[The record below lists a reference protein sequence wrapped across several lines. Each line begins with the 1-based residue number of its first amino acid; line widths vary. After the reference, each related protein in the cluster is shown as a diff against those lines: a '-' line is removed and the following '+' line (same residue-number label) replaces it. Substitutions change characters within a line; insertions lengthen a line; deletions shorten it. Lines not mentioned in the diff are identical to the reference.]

1 MKMNVKNGKEAVE
14 PKSISAGQSV
24 LPFFISPLINGNY
37 FCLDTRDITPVILT
51 GYRVPGFKGENVLHD
66 CKYKTIQGSRVASGR
81 EFKNLSRHGAL
92 SENFHN
98 YTPGSK
104 CLEKHLS
111 ITSLNLL
118 VYGKKI
124 SAGIKKNSIIRTIEF
139 GVTIHGDDFLKN
151 KLSITNITKVIK
163 QKLFNKP
170 AAVLKTEPAAVARK
184 NLNFYGGAI
193 TKNQG

>member
-1 MKMNVKNGKEAVE
+1 
-14 PKSISAGQSV
+14 
-24 LPFFISPLINGNY
+24 
-37 FCLDTRDITPVILT
+37 
-51 GYRVPGFKGENVLHD
+51 
-66 CKYKTIQGSRVASGR
+66 
-81 EFKNLSRHGAL
+81 
-92 SENFHN
+92 
-98 YTPGSK
+98 
-104 CLEKHLS
+104 
-111 ITSLNLL
+111 LL